1 MTTIG
6 KRIKSLRESKNLT
19 QTELSEILGM
29 KTYTTVS
36 KWESDDN
43 FPKGKDL
50 KTLSQLFNVSS
61 DYLLGLSIEKKANIK
76 QNDLISNILETSKK
90 LKVNRQENVLN
101 YANAE
106 LKEQKASNSKVMEIS
121 DYQAEKE
128 YPYYDDAVS
137 AGTGQYIGTS
147 QKETI
152 ILPVDFDADFVV
164 PVYGDSMEPDYHDGD
179 YIFVKLSVD
188 LSDGDIGVFELYGDT
203 YVKQLVIEDDHAYLH
218 SLNKKYK
225 DMLVD
230 ADSDFRII
238 GKVVGRF
245 A

>member
-1 MTTIG
+1 MENLLKTKRLEKRLTLEQVGEIVGVG
-6 KRIKSLRESKNLT
+6 KSTVRKWENGMIENMGRDKIVALSKALDISP
-19 QTELSEILGM
+19 LDILGID
-29 KTYTTVS
+29 KPQESTTKQILDSVFS
-36 KWESDDN
+36 KLDEPRQDKVVAYAKSELD
-43 FPKGKDL
+43 
-50 KTLSQLFNVSS
+50 
-61 DYLLGLSIEKKANIK
+61 E
-76 QNDLISNILETSKK
+76 QNTVVEM
-90 LKVNRQENVLN
+90 
-101 YANAE
+101 AG
-106 LKEQKASNSKVMEIS
+106 
-121 DYQAEKE
+121 YQTEKE

-147 QKETI
+147 KRETI
-152 ILPVDFDADFVV
+152 TLPVEFDADYVV

>member
-1 MTTIG
+1 MDKEELAVFIGNKIKEFRLLKNMTQSDLADLLKTTKQTIG
-6 KRIKSLRESKNLT
+6 RYENGLRRANQDTLFELADIFGKN
-19 QTELSEILGM
+19 I
-29 KTYTTVS
+29 
-36 KWESDDN
+36 DDF
-43 FPKGKDL
+43 FPKEDNSSST
-50 KTLSQLFNVSS
+50 KTILDNIFNKLEKPRQDKVVSYAKS
-61 DYLLGLSIEKKANIK
+61 ELDEQNKIIE
-76 QNDLISNILETSKK
+76 
-90 LKVNRQENVLN
+90 
-101 YANAE
+101 
-106 LKEQKASNSKVMEIS
+106 MS
-121 DYQAEKE
+121 DYQIEKE

-152 ILPVDFDADFVV
+152 TLPVDFDADFVV

-203 YVKQLVIEDDHAYLH
+203 YVKQLIIEDDHAYLH

>member
-50 KTLSQLFNVSS
+50 KTLSQLFDVSS

-76 QNDLISNILETSKK
+76 QNDLISNIIETSKK

-101 YANAE
+101 YAKTE
-106 LKEQKASNSKVMEIS
+106 LKEQKASNSKVVDIS
-121 DYQAEKE
+121 EYQTEKE

-152 ILPVDFDADFVV
+152 TLPVGFDADFVV

>member
-101 YANAE
+101 YAKSE
-106 LKEQKASNSKVMEIS
+106 LKEQKASNSKVMGIS

-128 YPYYDDAVS
+128 YSYYDDAVS
-137 AGTGQYIGTS
+137 AGTGQYIGIS

-152 ILPVDFDADFVV
+152 TLPVDFDADFVV

-179 YIFVKLSVD
+179 YIFVKLSVE

-203 YVKQLVIEDDHAYLH
+203 YVKQLVIEDDHDYLH